1 MRAVRETPSRQEYHR
16 PRERRVVRHLY
27 IEADEIHVP
36 DHDRQGARWQPRLVY
51 VHAGAERERK
61 RRMLRNVHHLGG
73 ILP

>member
-1 MRAVRETPSRQEYHR
+1 M
-16 PRERRVVRHLY
+16 RHLY

-51 VHAGAERERK
+51 VHAGAKKRK